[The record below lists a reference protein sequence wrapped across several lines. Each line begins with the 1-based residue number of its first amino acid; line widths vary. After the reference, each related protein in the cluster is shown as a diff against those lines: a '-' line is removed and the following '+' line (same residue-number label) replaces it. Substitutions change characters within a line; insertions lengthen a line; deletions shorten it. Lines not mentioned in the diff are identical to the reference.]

1 METDED
7 SADFLD
13 EEEDDDFFDDGMDS
27 GIKNQVDPQILKLQD
42 RIKFFRHRCVA
53 SLGNNLYERA
63 YEFLKENN
71 SEGATAE
78 DNREGLLQILGEDW
92 IGFWAILDQ
101 ILFYET
107 MVDELSTI
115 NDDISSNEESD
126 DGNVKRKNIGN
137 VNLDVRNGG
146 ALNSDS
152 DLEL

>member
-115 NDDISSNEESD
+115 MTIS
-126 DGNVKRKNIGN
+126 VQMKN
-137 VNLDVRNGG
+137 LMM
-146 ALNSDS
+146 
-152 DLEL
+152 ET

>member
-1 METDED
+1 MVN
-7 SADFLD
+7 S
-13 EEEDDDFFDDGMDS
+13 
-27 GIKNQVDPQILKLQD
+27 PQILKLQD

-78 DNREGLLQILGEDW
+78 ENREGLLQILGEDW

-107 MVDELSTI
+107 MVDELSTL
-115 NDDISSNEESD
+115 NDAGSSGEE
-126 DGNVKRKNIGN
+126 
-137 VNLDVRNGG
+137 
-146 ALNSDS
+146 
-152 DLEL
+152 